1 MAVVPYHSMVYR
13 KKPRRRLNFAFWV
26 LLLLHLSFLLTTL
39 WLVYRLLISDFNPKP
54 VRLAEPPLLEG
65 GLQENRWLQNA
76 SLIAKSQVL
85 GPESLYVEENTI
97 YTGTWDGKIVKIVNA
112 TISKVLRLVECD
124 LKCGTYEDEPI
135 CGRPMGIRRLNSR
148 EFVVADAYLGIFVV
162 NFEDESIRRIFTSNQ
177 TIDEVEPRF
186 LNDLDVL
193 NEHTIIVSHSTA
205 KYDRRRYLLVFMEQN
220 PNGRLLKVNV
230 NTGEAEILAS
240 RLRFP
245 NGVQIHSDRESV
257 LVAETSM
264 AQIRRIFISGER
276 KGQSEIFAQNLPG
289 YPDNI
294 RLSTNKT
301 LLIGLQ
307 NPRLPFETQIIDAT
321 GPRPWMRK
329 FLAAL
334 VPERFLRF
342 AINLIS
348 PSYGLAIELDLNGT
362 IVRSYHDP
370 DGRINDISQI
380 SDHNGFLYLGSF
392 HGDYIAKV
400 PK

>member
-13 KKPRRRLNFAFWV
+13 KKPRRQLNFAFWV

-39 WLVYRLLISDFNPKP
+39 WLVYRLLISDFNPEP
-54 VRLAEPPLLEG
+54 VQLPEPPLLEG
-65 GLQENRWLQNA
+65 GLKVNHWLQNI
-76 SLIAKSQVL
+76 SLIATCHVL

-97 YTGTWDGKIVKIVNA
+97 YTGTWDGKLVKIVNG
-112 TISKVLRLVECD
+112 TISKTLHLVESD
-124 LKCGTYEDEPI
+124 LECGTYENEPI

-148 EFVVADAYLGIFVV
+148 ELVVADAYLGIFVV
-162 NFEDESIRRIFTSNQ
+162 NFETESMRQIFTTNQ
-177 TIDEVEPRF
+177 TIEEVEPRF

-193 NEHTIIVSHSTA
+193 DENTIIVSHSTA

-220 PNGRLLKVNV
+220 PNGRLLKVDV
-230 NTGEAEILAS
+230 NTGETEVMAS

-245 NGVQIHSDRESV
+245 NGVQIHPDRESV

-264 AQIRRIFISGER
+264 AQIRRVFISGER
-276 KGQSEIFAQNLPG
+276 KGQSQIFAQNLPG

-294 RLSTNKT
+294 RLSTNET
-301 LLIGLQ
+301 FLIGLQ
-307 NPRLPFETQIIDAT
+307 NPRLPFETQIIDST

-329 FLAAL
+329 LLAAL

-342 AINLIS
+342 AINLIA

-370 DGRINDISQI
+370 DGRISDISQV
-380 SDHNGFLYLGSF
+380 SEHNGFLYLGSF
-392 HGDYIAKV
+392 HGDFIAKV